1 MNRCGS
7 LQPQGLIRSVIRFRV
22 CRLYGR
28 MTNSQTGIQKG
39 KQMGI
44 KPKIII
50 LRGNSGCGKTTVAKE
65 LQRRCGSGT
74 LLLSQDVVRREM
86 LYVKDGPETKAIDLL
101 ITLVRHGRENCATI
115 ILEGILNSDWYQRLF
130 EAVKDEFGNN
140 VYAYYFDIPFEE
152 TLFRHA
158 TKPNAGEFGET
169 EMKRW
174 WREKD
179 YLKNISELTI
189 NKDMSAEAIVNM
201 ILEQAN
207 G

>member
-1 MNRCGS
+1 
-7 LQPQGLIRSVIRFRV
+7 
-22 CRLYGR
+22 
-28 MTNSQTGIQKG
+28 
-39 KQMGI
+39 MGI
-44 KPKIII
+44 NPKIII
-50 LRGNSGCGKTTVAKE
+50 LRGNSGGGKTTVAKE

-101 ITLVRHGRENCATI
+101 IMLVRHGRENCTTI
-115 ILEGILNSDWYQRLF
+115 LLEGILNSDWYQRLF
-130 EAVKDEFGNN
+130 EAIKDEFGNN